1 MREVSLVP
9 WMKWQISLSVAQ
21 CKHQATCCIIEC
33 EDEAD
38 GQGNREGYQPKLYR
52 VRDGQG
58 NREGYQP
65 KLYRAREGQE
75 QTLGDDDN
83 RSRLAS
89 KTEPQLGEA
98 TFELC
103 EEITKVCKTLV

>member
-33 EDEAD
+33 EDEA
-38 GQGNREGYQPKLYR
+38 
-52 VRDGQG
+52 DGQG